1 MNENKSETIRHGPA
15 IGHREIEFSII
26 DDVPFQ
32 L

>member
-1 MNENKSETIRHGPA
+1 MNENKSEAIRHGPT

-26 DDVPFQ
+26 DGVPSQ